1 MESIKDPKGSEFKN
15 TVSERKNSLDEIH
28 RRLKMAKEKNNNNS
42 EFEDKQKLSKSKAQR
57 RLKEKKTEQNLSYL

>member
-28 RRLKMAKEKNNNNS
+28 RWLKMAKEKNNNNS
-42 EFEDKQKLSKSKAQR
+42 EFEDK
-57 RLKEKKTEQNLSYL
+57 